1 MLIVDFYGLDVLAVD
16 CVLCRSV
23 SQFVVVVVV
32 VVLLVFWWLPFR
44 RVLE

>member
-23 SQFVVVVVV
+23 SQFVVVV
-32 VVLLVFWWLPFR
+32 LLAFWWLPFR

>member
-16 CVLCRSV
+16 CVLCRRV
-23 SQFVVVVVV
+23 SQFVVFV
-32 VVLLVFWWLPFR
+32 VVLLAFWWLPFR